1 VRGAYEQAIVPLVSA
16 LVATMPK
23 GCLVDRIFV
32 GKDCGAKRRHEN
44 GDELH
49 VGSGVRF
56 G

>member
-23 GCLVDRIFV
+23 GRLVDRIFV

-49 VGSGVRF
+49 VGSGVLF